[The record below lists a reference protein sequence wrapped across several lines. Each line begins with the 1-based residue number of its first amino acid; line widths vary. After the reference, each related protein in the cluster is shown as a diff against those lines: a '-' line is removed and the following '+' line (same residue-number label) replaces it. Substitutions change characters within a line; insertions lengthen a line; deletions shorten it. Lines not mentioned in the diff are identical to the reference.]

1 MKQKE
6 KGKKQTATYEAKCRQ
21 GVDHLNMK
29 DFIGIVGSR
38 LTSFRAQQVTRSFNI
53 I

>member
-29 DFIGIVGSR
+29 DFIGIVEDGWRASALNKSQDS
-38 LTSFRAQQVTRSFNI
+38 LT
-53 I
+53 